1 MKIKLTKPIK
11 AHGEEVS
18 ELELKEPTGRDVQDI
33 GFPYLILIVGDEQAL
48 QIQVKTVGKYVSK
61 LAGIPPSS
69 VDQLSAGDLN
79 TLTGAVMSFF
89 GVEAAV

>member
-1 MKIKLTKPIK
+1 MKVKLTKAIK
-11 AHGEEVS
+11 AHGEDVA
-18 ELELKEPTGRDVQDI
+18 ELDLREPTGRDVQDI
-33 GFPYLILIVGDEQAL
+33 GFPYLIVMTGDEQAL

-69 VDQLSAGDLN
+69 VDQLSAGDLS

-89 GVEAAV
+89 GVEAIV

>member
-1 MKIKLTKPIK
+1 MKVKLTKAIK
-11 AHGEEVS
+11 AHGEDVA
-18 ELELKEPTGRDVQDI
+18 ELDLREPTGRDVQDI
-33 GFPYLILIVGDEQAL
+33 GFPYLIVMTGDEQAL

-69 VDQLSAGDLN
+69 VDQLSAGDLS

-89 GVEAAV
+89 GVEAIA

>member
-1 MKIKLTKPIK
+1 MIIKLNKSIK
-11 AHGEEVS
+11 AHGEEVT
-18 ELELKEPTGRDVQDI
+18 ELDLKEPTGRDVQDI
-33 GFPYLILIVGDEQAL
+33 GFPYLIMMNGDDQAL

-69 VDQLSAGDLN
+69 VDMLSAGDLS

-89 GVEAAV
+89 GVEAIA

>member
-1 MKIKLTKPIK
+1 MKVTLSKAIT
-11 AHGEEVS
+11 AHGEEVK
-18 ELELKEPTGRDVQDI
+18 ELDLREPTGKDVQEI
-33 GFPYLILIVGDEQAL
+33 GFPYLIVIANDEQAI
-48 QIQVKTVGKYVSK
+48 QIQVKTVGRYVSR

-89 GVEAAV
+89 GVEATV

>member
-11 AHGEEVS
+11 AHGEEVT

-33 GFPYLILIVGDEQAL
+33 GFPYLILMTGDDQAL
-48 QIQVKTVGKYVSK
+48 QVQVKTVGKYVSK

-69 VDQLSAGDLN
+69 VDQLSAGDLS

-89 GVEAAV
+89 GVEATV

>member
-1 MKIKLTKPIK
+1 MKVKLTKAIN
-11 AHGEEVS
+11 AHGEEVA
-18 ELELKEPTGRDVQDI
+18 ELDLREPTGRDVQDI
-33 GFPYLILIVGDEQAL
+33 GFPYLIVMTGDEQAL

-69 VDQLSAGDLN
+69 VDQLSAGDLS

-89 GVEAAV
+89 GVEAIA

>member
-1 MKIKLTKPIK
+1 MIIKLNKSIK
-11 AHGEEVS
+11 AHGEEVT
-18 ELELKEPTGRDVQDI
+18 ELDLKEPTGRDVQDI
-33 GFPYLILIVGDEQAL
+33 GFPYLIMMNGDDQAL

-69 VDQLSAGDLN
+69 VDQLSAGDLS

-89 GVEAAV
+89 GVEAIA